1 MGNVRAAAVA
11 GLFYPGD
18 QRELASNV
26 ARYIAAAPA
35 SPRAP
40 KAIIAPHA
48 GYIYSGA
55 IAGRAYATLKQAA
68 NQIKNVVLVGPAHRM
83 AFNGIALPQA
93 DAFETPLGKVPIDQ
107 QAVAMLA
114 DMPQVS
120 RRDDAHSEEHSLEV
134 HLPFLQAIL
143 NEFVVAPLVVGRT
156 SAEDVTNVLD
166 RLWGEDETLI
176 VISSDLSHY
185 ENYETARQM
194 DNATADA
201 IENLHADDID
211 HAQACGRIAVAG
223 LIATASRRDMNVE
236 RIGLCNSGDTAGTKD
251 RVVGYGAWGFH
262 APTETNDRELLDKNH
277 NEIFRVTRASI
288 RYGLSKGK
296 PPAVDVK
303 SFTPDLQ
310 PKRATFIT
318 LKKNNALRGCIG
330 TVTAHRPFVQDLVE
344 NAYAAAFRDHRFPP
358 LQEEE
363 ADAITISISLL
374 GKPVRM
380 QFADEADF
388 RTQLRPGIDGI
399 ILRDGD
405 KSGLFLPQ
413 VWEDLPDPKT
423 FLSHLKRKAGMAEDY
438 WTRTLEAW
446 RFTSTSND
454 ATKTEGL

>member
-11 GLFYPGD
+11 GLFYSDD
-18 QRELASNV
+18 QRELASNI
-26 ARYIAAAPA
+26 ARYTAAAPA
-35 SPRAP
+35 SPRVP

-68 NQIKNVVLVGPAHRM
+68 KQIKRVILLGPAHRV
-83 AFNGIALPQA
+83 AFNGLALPEA
-93 DAFETPLGKVPIDQ
+93 EAFETPLGQVPIDQ

-134 HLPFLQAIL
+134 HLPFLQALL
-143 NEFVVAPLVVGRT
+143 NDFVVAPLVVGKT
-156 SAEDVTNVLD
+156 SAEEVTHILD
-166 RLWGEDETLI
+166 RLWGGDETLI

-185 ENYETARQM
+185 ENYDTARRM

-201 IENLHADDID
+201 IENLRADDID
-211 HAQACGRIAVAG
+211 HAQACGRIPVAA
-223 LIATASRRDMNVE
+223 LLAAASRRNMSVE

-251 RVVGYGAWGFH
+251 RVVGYGAWGFY
-262 APTETNDRELLDKNH
+262 APTAANDRELLDKNH
-277 NEIFRVTRASI
+277 NEIFRVARASV
-288 RYGLSKGK
+288 RYGLAKGK

-318 LKKNNALRGCIG
+318 LKKNKALRGCIG

-363 ADAITISISLL
+363 ADATTISISLL
-374 GKPVRM
+374 GKPVPM

-388 RTQLRPGIDGI
+388 TTQLRPGIDGI

-423 FLSHLKRKAGMAEDY
+423 FLAHLKRKAGMAEDY
-438 WTRTLEAW
+438 WTPKLEAW
-446 RFTSTSND
+446 RFTSTSTD